1 VRSSADTWP
10 GPREKL
16 FSCTPWHHRYN
27 RTRLRI
33 DREWAA
39 ARPPTL
45 PRVAPVKTDEET
57 CAKTLTHFFTTD
69 WRVEKMCEFL
79 FFNIRIRR
87 RQQSPAGV
95 IRSRP
100 HHFGTDD
107 QDGHAHSRRAKK
119 KKKKKLKIIKMFPD
133 QLMEETEL
141 TAGVLIESSRV
152 QTFLREKKR
161 KQRKKNKKRK
171 FFSPHPA
178 AQE

>member
-1 VRSSADTWP
+1 M
-10 GPREKL
+10 G
-16 FSCTPWHHRYN
+16 
-27 RTRLRI
+27 
-33 DREWAA
+33 
-39 ARPPTL
+39 
-45 PRVAPVKTDEET
+45 
-57 CAKTLTHFFTTD
+57 THIPD
-69 WRVEKMCEFL
+69 G
-79 FFNIRIRR
+79 RR
-87 RQQSPAGV
+87 
-95 IRSRP
+95 
-100 HHFGTDD
+100 
-107 QDGHAHSRRAKK
+107 KK